1 MANAYRKEQMKLYQR
16 GRRANLKAIRDPLK
30 TLVHSGISVKIE
42 SRDGVQGLYVS
53 AKFNQ
58 AQLDALEELA
68 RMEHTLIAETMVDGY
83 ARRRSCS
90 PGGETGTPRGPTRN
104 EGKEKSAAGNFRAS
118 DA

>member
-58 AQLDALEELA
+58 EQLDALEELA
-68 RMEHTLIAETMVDGY
+68 RMENTDPEVMVTDMLGEIMLSW
-83 ARRRSCS
+83 RRER
-90 PGGETGTPRGPTRN
+90 
-104 EGKEKSAAGNFRAS
+104 
-118 DA
+118 DAKGAVKK